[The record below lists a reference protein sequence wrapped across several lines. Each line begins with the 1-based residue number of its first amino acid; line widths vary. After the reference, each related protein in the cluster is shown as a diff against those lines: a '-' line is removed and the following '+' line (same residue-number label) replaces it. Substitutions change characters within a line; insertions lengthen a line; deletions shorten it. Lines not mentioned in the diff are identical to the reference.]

1 MAGIVGADELNDRK
15 KFQSL
20 YRTGISHEFVG
31 AALAEIARTFAWKKM
46 AIISQEESL
55 FLRVCNTTFIGIIK
69 LLATPAIYFFRL
81 QKV

>member
-15 KFQSL
+15 KFRSL

-31 AALAEIARTFAWKKM
+31 TALAEMARTFGWKKM

-55 FLRVCNTTFIGIIK
+55 FIRVCNAFSMHVVK
-69 LLATPAIYFFRL
+69 LLFHVCRL
-81 QKV
+81 QRV